1 MKRLFFVVLLVLVA
15 PVVRA
20 KSDSDRWWA
29 HIVYLSDDSLQGR
42 ETGSEGHRKAANYV
56 ADQFKKA
63 GLKPGGTNSYFQPV
77 SLLKRRIVEEK
88 SSLTLIRGNTE
99 EPIKWGDEA
108 MLSMRIDHPPK
119 LEAPIVFVGYGLRI
133 PEANYDDLA
142 GVDLQGKIAVLLS
155 GVPPGIPGP
164 LASHYG
170 SVRWQSLYAAGAVG
184 GIAIQNPK
192 TLEVPWERQVLSR
205 FLPQMVLTDASM
217 ADSVGQQ
224 LAATINPAHAEKW
237 FAGSGHTFKEIL
249 DLANEGKRL
258 PSFDMKASVRS
269 IVTQETEPV
278 TSENVV
284 GILPGTD
291 ATLKDEYV
299 VISAHLDHLGTS
311 AKPVDGDTVFNGA
324 MDNAS
329 GIATLIETAAAR
341 KGFKR
346 SVVFIAV
353 TAEEKGLLGSRYFAH
368 RPTVPASRIVANLN
382 TDMFLPIFPMKSVI
396 ALGLD
401 ESDLAADL
409 RRVAA
414 RQGVEVLA
422 DPEPERNGFIRSD
435 QYSFIRR
442 GIPALSP
449 KLGFTKDSPEHE
461 AVKKWRMDRYHS
473 VRDDLSQPVDR
484 QAAVDFNRFY
494 MSLVEAVAN
503 RPTRPSWNSDSFF
516 RHFAQPA
523 TNSTRP

>member
-1 MKRLFFVVLLVLVA
+1 MKRLSFVVLLLFIT
-15 PVVRA
+15 PVVDA
-20 KSDSDRWWA
+20 KSDAERWWA
-29 HIVYLSDDSLQGR
+29 HIAYLADDSLQGR
-42 ETGSEGHRKAANYV
+42 ETGSEGHHKAADYV

-63 GLKPGGTNSYFQPV
+63 GLKPGGTNGYFQPV
-77 SLLKRRIVEEK
+77 SFLMRRIVEEK

-99 EPIKWGDEA
+99 EPVRWGEEA
-108 MLSMRIDHPPK
+108 MLSMRIDHAPK
-119 LEAPIVFVGYGLRI
+119 LEAPTVFVGYGLRI
-133 PEANYDDLA
+133 PEANYDDLS
-142 GVDLQGKIAVLLS
+142 GVDLRGKIVVLLS
-155 GVPPGIPGP
+155 GIPSGLPGP

-170 SVRWQSLYAAGAVG
+170 SLRWQSLYAAGAVG

-205 FLPQMVLTDASM
+205 FLPQMVLTDSSM

-249 DLANEGKRL
+249 DLANQGKRL
-258 PSFDMKASVRS
+258 PTFDMKASVRS
-269 IVTQETEPV
+269 IVAQETAPV

-291 ATLKDEYV
+291 PMLKDEYV
-299 VISAHLDHLGTS
+299 IVSAHLDHLGT
-311 AKPVDGDTVFNGA
+311 AATPVDGDSVFNGA

-329 GIATLIETAAAR
+329 GIATLIETAAAAK
-341 KGFKR
+341 KGFRR
-346 SVVFIAV
+346 SVVFLAV

-368 RPTVPASRIVANLN
+368 RPTVPASQIVANLN
-382 TDMFLPIFPMKSVI
+382 TDMFLPLFPMRSVI
-396 ALGLD
+396 ALGLE

-414 RQGVEVLA
+414 GAGVEVLP
-422 DPEPERNGFIRSD
+422 DPEPERNGFVRSD

-442 GIPALSP
+442 GVPALSP

-473 VRDDLSQPVDR
+473 VRDDSSQPVDR
-484 QAAVDFNRFY
+484 QAAVDFNRFSL
-494 MSLVEAVAN
+494 SLVEAVAN
-503 RPTRPSWNSDSFF
+503 RPTRPSWNGDSFF
-516 RHFAQPA
+516 RHFAQP
-523 TNSTRP
+523 TN

>member
-1 MKRLFFVVLLVLVA
+1 MKRLFFVVLLVFVA
-15 PVVRA
+15 PVVGA
-20 KSDSDRWWA
+20 KSDADRWWA
-29 HIVYLSDDSLQGR
+29 HVVYLSDDSLQGR
-42 ETGSEGHRKAANYV
+42 ETGSAGYRKAASHV
-56 ADQFKKA
+56 ADQFRKA
-63 GLKPGGTNSYFQPV
+63 GLKPGGTNGYFQPV
-77 SLLKRRIVEEK
+77 PLLMRRIVEEK
-88 SSLTLIRGNTE
+88 SSLTLIRGDKE
-99 EPIKWGDEA
+99 EPIRWGDEA
-108 MLSMRIDHPPK
+108 MLSMRIDHAAK

-133 PEANYDDLA
+133 PEANYDDLS

-155 GVPPGIPGP
+155 GIPQGVPGP

-192 TLEVPWERQVLSR
+192 TLEVPWERVVLSR
-205 FLPQMVLTDASM
+205 FLPQMALTDASM

-249 DLANEGKRL
+249 DLANEGKKL
-258 PSFDMKASVRS
+258 PTFDMKASVRS
-269 IVTQETEPV
+269 IVTQETESV

-291 ATLKDEYV
+291 PKLKDEHIV
-299 VISAHLDHLGTS
+299 VSAHLDHLGTS
-311 AKPVDGDTVFNGA
+311 AKPVDGDSIFNGA

-329 GIATLIETAAAR
+329 GVATLIETAAAAK
-341 KGFKR
+341 KGLKR
-346 SVVFIAV
+346 SLVFLAV

-368 RPTVPASRIVANLN
+368 RPTVPASNIVANLN
-382 TDMFLPIFPMKSVI
+382 TDMFLPLFPMKSVI
-396 ALGLD
+396 AEGLE
-401 ESDLAADL
+401 ESDLSADL

-414 RQGVEVLA
+414 RTGVEVLA
-422 DPEPERNGFIRSD
+422 DPEPERNGFVRSD

-461 AVKKWRMDRYHS
+461 VVKKWRMDRYHS
-473 VRDDLSQPVDR
+473 VRDDLSQPIDL

-494 MSLVEAVAN
+494 LALVEAVAN
-503 RPTRPSWNSDSFF
+503 RPTRPSWNSNSFF
-516 RHFAQPA
+516 RHFA
-523 TNSTRP
+523 NS